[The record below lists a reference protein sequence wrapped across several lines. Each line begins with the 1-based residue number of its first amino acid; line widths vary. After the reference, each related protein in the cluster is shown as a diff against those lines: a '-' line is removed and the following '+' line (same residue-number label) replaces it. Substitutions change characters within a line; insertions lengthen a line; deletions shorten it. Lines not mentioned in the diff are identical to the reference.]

1 VIYTKV
7 AHVTRTYSL

>member
-7 AHVTRTYSL
+7 WY